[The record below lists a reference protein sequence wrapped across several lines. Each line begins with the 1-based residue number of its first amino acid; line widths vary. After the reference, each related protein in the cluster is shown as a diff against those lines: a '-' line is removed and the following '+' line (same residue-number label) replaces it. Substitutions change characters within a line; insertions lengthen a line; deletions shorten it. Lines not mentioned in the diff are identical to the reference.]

1 MDGDKFGS
9 GSLLDPS
16 SALDPSK
23 RARFGEPHKFL
34 PVLFVVFTI
43 SSLGS
48 IYLCFHIVP
57 LLAGGGAFQAPLG
70 QNAEHRGLVQL
81 TVFVPVTVMLLIC
94 YVRCIL
100 THPGEIPDNDA
111 KWEYMHGGG
120 KLTAAPLSL
129 QEVKKSG
136 ERRHCKWCGK
146 YKPDRCHHCRVCKT
160 CILKM
165 DHHCPWIYNCVG
177 FANYKYFFLLLFYC
191 VVDCHFITWTMAE
204 SVQRCVYNVDTPFL
218 TLFLTFFGETLA
230 LFLTVLVTMF
240 FGLHIWLMTKA
251 MTTIEFCEKST
262 PKDGGSKTYDSV
274 YDLGFCG
281 NVRAVLGNNVFFW
294 FLPLSLPEGDGM
306 TFVCDET
313 RLTKDMENGKG
324 IRRKTHQKTQ
334 RNRDGPAFGDES
346 FGSAYFDPELFG
358 TRNPNP

>member
-1 MDGDKFGS
+1 
-9 GSLLDPS
+9 LLDPS
-16 SALDPSK
+16 SVLDPSK

-34 PVLFVVFTI
+34 PVIFVVVTI
-43 SSLGS
+43 FSLGS
-48 IYLCFHIVP
+48 IYLSLHIAP
-57 LLAGGGAFQAPLG
+57 LLSGGSAFQAPLG
-70 QNAEHRGLVQL
+70 RDAEYRGLVQL
-81 TVFVPVTVMLLIC
+81 SVFVPLTVMLLIC
-94 YVRCIL
+94 YVRSIL

-111 KWEYMHGGG
+111 KWQYMPRDG
-120 KLTAAPLSL
+120 KQTCAPLSL
-129 QEVKKSG
+129 QEVKKTG

-146 YKPDRCHHCRVCKT
+146 FKPDRAHHCRVCGT

-191 VVDCHFITWTMAE
+191 VLDCHFITWTMAE
-204 SVQRCVYNVDTPFL
+204 SVMRCVNNVSTPFL

-230 LFLTVLVTMF
+230 VFLTVLVTMF
-240 FGLHIWLMTKA
+240 FGLHIWLVSKG

-262 PKDGGSKTYDSV
+262 PKDGESKTYDSV

-281 NVRAVLGNNVFFW
+281 NIRQVLGNNVIFW
-294 FLPLSLPEGDGM
+294 LLPLNLLDGDGT

-313 RLTKDMENGKG
+313 RLTKDMETGKG

-334 RNRDGPAFGDES
+334 RTRDGPAFGQES
-346 FGSAYFDPELFG
+346 FGSAYFDPGLIG
-358 TRNPNP
+358 ARTRDP